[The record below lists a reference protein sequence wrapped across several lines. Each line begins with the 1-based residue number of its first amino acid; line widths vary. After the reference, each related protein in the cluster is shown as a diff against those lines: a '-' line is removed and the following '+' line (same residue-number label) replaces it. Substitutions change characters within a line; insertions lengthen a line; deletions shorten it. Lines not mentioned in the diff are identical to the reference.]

1 MVIRLSGVLFGLW
14 SYEWLENRTT
24 TKQESVCLSRNSPV
38 WLGKIIVATVII
50 INSSFGGSSW
60 FWLQSVLTLVMV
72 YLPAAD
78 MSLANSKSPT
88 LATKLAST
96 KIFLAAKSWWT
107 NCERRQCII
116 FLLRHAR
123 WLSGLCKCAKD
134 PQCVLKLIYKL
145 GLHAFFRYFA
155 WQRLTSD
162 WVAYTKMQKISSS
175 QPRTARVI
183 FSASRDHKLFI
194 ISWEQS
200 SLMEGWQIYLYIY
213 FYILSADL
221 TFLSSKCCIPVVIW
235 NAIVTSCR

>member
-96 KIFLAAKSWWT
+96 KIFLAAKSRWT

-116 FLLRHAR
+116 FLLRHAQ
-123 WLSGLCKCAKD
+123 WLSGLCKGAKD
-134 PQCVLKLIYKL
+134 PQCVLKLIYEL
-145 GLHAFFRYFA
+145 GLHAFLDILLDRGSRGIE
-155 WQRLTSD
+155 WPIPKCKR
-162 WVAYTKMQKISSS
+162 
-175 QPRTARVI
+175 
-183 FSASRDHKLFI
+183 SAVHNLELPALYLVQQEI
-194 ISWEQS
+194 INC
-200 SLMEGWQIYLYIY
+200 L
-213 FYILSADL
+213 
-221 TFLSSKCCIPVVIW
+221 
-235 NAIVTSCR
+235 

>member
-14 SYEWLENRTT
+14 PYEWLENRTT

-50 INSSFGGSSW
+50 INSSFGRFSW

-96 KIFLAAKSWWT
+96 KIFLAAKSRWT

-116 FLLRHAR
+116 FSLETLN
-123 WLSGLCKCAKD
+123 
-134 PQCVLKLIYKL
+134 
-145 GLHAFFRYFA
+145 
-155 WQRLTSD
+155 D
-162 WVAYTKMQKISSS
+162 WVAYTKVWKILIVSWR
-175 QPRTARVI
+175 QFTNWDCLRYKYLLNRG
-183 FSASRDHKLFI
+183 SRMI
-194 ISWEQS
+194 
-200 SLMEGWQIYLYIY
+200 GWPKP
-213 FYILSADL
+213 
-221 TFLSSKCCIPVVIW
+221 KCQRSPICL
-235 NAIVTSCR
+235 